1 MTIAIAS
8 KPAAAV
14 RPGRSPVSPREL
26 RAILSSGLMSFPL
39 TDFGADGDFDA
50 VGYRERLEWLMP
62 YGATALFAAG
72 GTGEGFSLTPA
83 EHAQAIRVAV
93 VACGSHT
100 PIIAGACYGTRLAI
114 EMAQNAEAVG
124 AAGILLLP
132 HYLTE
137 TSTRGLVA
145 HVEAVCRSVS
155 IGVVVYNRNV
165 CRLDAAS
172 MVELAGRC
180 PNLIGFKDGVG
191 DIEQIVAVRNT
202 LGDRLSYL
210 GGMPTH
216 EIYAEA
222 YRAAGVP
229 VYSSAVFNF
238 IPRTAMEFYGAVAA
252 GDSATTGR
260 LIRDFF
266 LPYIAIRNR
275 SAGYAVSI
283 VKAGARLVGRPA
295 GPVRT
300 PLADC
305 TEQDHRDLEAL
316 IAGLGPQ

>member
-1 MTIAIAS
+1 MTTTLADKPPAINRTRSAIT
-8 KPAAAV
+8 PA
-14 RPGRSPVSPREL
+14 EL
-26 RAILSSGLMSFPL
+26 RSILSSGLMSFPL
-39 TDFGADGDFDA
+39 TDFAENGDFNETT
-50 VGYRERLEWLMP
+50 YRQRLEWLMP
-62 YGATALFAAG
+62 YGATVLFAAG

-83 EHAQAIRVAV
+83 EHARVIRAAV
-93 VACGSHT
+93 ETCGSHT
-100 PIIAGACYGTRLAI
+100 PIVAGAGYGTRLAI
-114 EMAQNAEAVG
+114 EMAQNAEAAG

-137 TSTRGLVA
+137 TSTKGLVA
-145 HVEAVCRSVS
+145 HVEAVCRSIS

-165 CRLDAAS
+165 CKLDAAS
-172 MVELAGRC
+172 MQYLADRC

-191 DIEQIVAVRNT
+191 DIENIVAVRNT

-238 IPRTAMEFYGAVAA
+238 IPKTAIEFYTAVAA
-252 GDSATTGR
+252 GDTATTSR

-275 SAGYAVSI
+275 SGGYAVSI
-283 VKAGARLVGRPA
+283 VKAGARLVGHPA

-305 TEQDHRDLEAL
+305 TEKDHEDLQAL
-316 IAGLGPQ
+316 ITKLGPQ